1 MRRDDYTEA
10 LRYYQQALAFATESH
25 IAAYRSLCSIA
36 IAYIYALQHEIDDAR
51 SALRQGAEV
60 ALQIKSDILLAKA
73 LIPAM
78 KLWQALGELELAAE
92 WSGLL
97 TLHPEHAEQKLVDAM
112 SRQLEKEIGAKRYQ
126 DATERGKQFRLDEAV
141 NDLIKR
147 IDSGLWDSQ
156 A

>member
-1 MRRDDYTEA
+1 
-10 LRYYQQALAFATESH
+10 LRE
-25 IAAYRSLCSIA
+25 
-36 IAYIYALQHEIDDAR
+36 
-51 SALRQGAEV
+51 GAEV

-78 KLWQALGELELAAE
+78 KLWQEMGELELAAE

-112 SRQLEKEIGAKRYQ
+112 SQQLEEEIGAKRYQ

-141 NDLIKR
+141 KNLLSLI
-147 IDSGLWDSQ
+147 SANAYTTQS
-156 A
+156 